1 MNIRKLYV
9 ITALFIAVI
18 SSAHAQGIEI
28 GFVIPTNQDEISVNT
43 ARILRSRILPAFTA
57 EGIET
62 SEVSSI
68 AIKPE
73 LSFTNYQE
81 AEGGMRNIHTSEVQI
96 NLICQNLITG
106 TVFASRTFSLQGQGY
121 SADDLV
127 KNAFSQ
133 IKPNDENVRSFIHAA
148 KRQILSYYSKN
159 LRAILSRAQTFAQLH
174 QYEEA
179 LSLLF
184 SCPST
189 LTNYNSVNAAINNIY
204 KQYQRNECGNLLL
217 QAQTEYSNGNY
228 EACAE
233 ILKQIDIT
241 SPCATEA
248 KSLCQRIK
256 QSRDTEARRIIELIE
271 NQAKREVDLEKQRI
285 RAARDI
291 AVAYYKQHT
300 NLILIF

>member
-1 MNIRKLYV
+1 MSIRKLYV

-73 LSFTNYQE
+73 ISFTNYQE
-81 AEGGMRNIHTSEVQI
+81 AEGGMRTIHTSDVQI

-106 TVFASRTFSLQGQGY
+106 TVFASRTFSVQGQGY
-121 SADDLV
+121 SADALV

-133 IKPNDENVRSFIHAA
+133 IKANDENVRLFLRMA
-148 KRQILSYYSKN
+148 KKQILTYYSRN
-159 LRAILSRAQTFAQLH
+159 LRAVLSRAQTYAQLH
-174 QYEEA
+174 QYEDA

-189 LTNYNSVNAAINNIY
+189 LANYDNVNAAISDIY
-204 KQYQRNECGNLLL
+204 KQYQRNECGNLLI

-233 ILKQIDIT
+233 KLKQIDIT

-248 KSLCQRIK
+248 KALCQRIK
-256 QSRDTEARRIIELIE
+256 QSQDADAKQIIALIE
-271 NQAKREVDLEKQRI
+271 NQAKREADLEKQRI
-285 RAARDI
+285 KAARDI

-300 NLILIF
+300 NLVLIF

>member
-1 MNIRKLYV
+1 MNIRKLYI
-9 ITALFIAVI
+9 ITALFLTVI
-18 SSAHAQGIEI
+18 SYTHAQGIEI
-28 GFVIPTNQDEISVNT
+28 GFVIPTNQDELSVNT
-43 ARILRSRILPAFTA
+43 ARMLRSRILPAFTA

-133 IKPNDENVRSFIHAA
+133 IKPNDENVRLFIHAA

-174 QYEEA
+174 HYEEA

-248 KSLCQRIK
+248 KTLCQRIK

>member
-1 MNIRKLYV
+1 MSF
-9 ITALFIAVI
+9 TALFIAFI

-81 AEGGMRNIHTSEVQI
+81 VEGGMRNIHTSEVQI

-127 KNAFSQ
+127 K
-133 IKPNDENVRSFIHAA
+133 KCV
-148 KRQILSYYSKN
+148 
-159 LRAILSRAQTFAQLH
+159 
-174 QYEEA
+174 
-179 LSLLF
+179 
-184 SCPST
+184 
-189 LTNYNSVNAAINNIY
+189 LTNKAG
-204 KQYQRNECGNLLL
+204 RRECKIIPTYGKEADIKLLCKES
-217 QAQTEYSNGNY
+217 ASST
-228 EACAE
+228 
-233 ILKQIDIT
+233 
-241 SPCATEA
+241 
-248 KSLCQRIK
+248 
-256 QSRDTEARRIIELIE
+256 
-271 NQAKREVDLEKQRI
+271 
-285 RAARDI
+285 
-291 AVAYYKQHT
+291 
-300 NLILIF
+300 

>member
-1 MNIRKLYV
+1 MSIRKLYV

-28 GFVIPTNQDEISVNT
+28 GCVRPTNQDEISVNT

-57 EGIET
+57 
-62 SEVSSI
+62 EVSSI

-133 IKPNDENVRSFIHAA
+133 IKPNDENVRLFIHAA

-248 KSLCQRIK
+248 KTLCQRIK

-285 RAARDI
+285 RVARDI